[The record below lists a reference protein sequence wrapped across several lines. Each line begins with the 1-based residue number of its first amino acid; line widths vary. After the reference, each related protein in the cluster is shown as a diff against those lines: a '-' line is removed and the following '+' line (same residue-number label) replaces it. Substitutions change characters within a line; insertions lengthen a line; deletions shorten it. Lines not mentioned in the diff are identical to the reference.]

1 MEDVLIQ
8 RQPQWLTTFIAG
20 NKQNM
25 LCNNCRSLKVTSM
38 LSWAWAWHLSAP
50 ACSILCLL
58 LWIFVNEMTRMAQ
71 FIRTLIFFLSIV
83 SGNYI
88 EPALMFN
95 WVEFGCEHLIN
106 IIFRGGI
113 FHFVLLQP
121 SSIFCKPMLISCYR
135 LSEPP

>member
-1 MEDVLIQ
+1 MIYLSNVKDEKNVFEEVLIQ
-8 RQPQWLTTFIAG
+8 ERFYQTVFSSGHMWWIKTEELIIVLA
-20 NKQNM
+20 NK
-25 LCNNCRSLKVTSM
+25 NCLFFF
-38 LSWAWAWHLSAP
+38 
-50 ACSILCLL
+50 

-121 SSIFCKPMLISCYR
+121 SSIFCKPMLIICYR
-135 LSEPP
+135 LSEHP